1 MFYENSCRPKGQIS
15 DYRLDDILK
24 VKSLNFYVRD
34 LPLVSEESAMFQD
47 LYAKLPKG
55 LPYGVRTRVW
65 KDFYPDVQFFGEMV
79 GYTAVNEAGQAVETL
94 VLFENFVMADVPWEE
109 IVA

>member
-24 VKSLNFYVRD
+24 AKSLNFYVSG
-34 LPLVSEESAMFQD
+34 LPLTSEQSSMFQE

-55 LPYGVRTRVW
+55 LPYGIRTRIW
-65 KDFYPDVQFFGEMV
+65 EDFYHDLPFFGEMV
-79 GYTAVNEAGQAVETL
+79 GYTTVNEAGQAVESL
-94 VLFENFVMADVPWEE
+94 ILFENFVMADVPWDE
-109 IVA
+109 IVS